1 MPVELAHDVP
11 CPRADMGVPT
21 VEINVLGPLFLA
33 HGGKRYTM
41 TSQRASVVLTMLA
54 LSPGVPITADQL
66 VDELWADQPMANA
79 RNALQAN
86 VRRLRKLLQAVT
98 DRDGAE
104 LLRTAGN
111 GYLLDTPA
119 DSVDAHRFLELAG
132 TGAELAATDPAR
144 AIDTLEAAL
153 ALWRGPALLDTCEGM
168 RCRIQAA
175 HLEERR
181 ITAYE
186 DLTAARLSVD
196 AARVPVSELRQL
208 AAEHS
213 GRERLSELLMLA
225 LYRDGRQ
232 AEALEVF
239 HGARRRLAGDL
250 GLEPGRAL
258 HHAYEAILRQDET
271 LGEPRRVLARSAP
284 ALA

>member
-1 MPVELAHDVP
+1 M
-11 CPRADMGVPT
+11 
-21 VEINVLGPLFLA
+21 EINVLGPLFLS
-33 HGGKRYTM
+33 HENERYTM
-41 TSQRASVVLTMLA
+41 ASQRASVVLTMLA
-54 LSPGVPITADQL
+54 LSPGAQVTADQL

-98 DRDGAE
+98 GRDGSE
-104 LLRTAGN
+104 LLRTVGN
-111 GYLLDTPA
+111 GYLLDTPPET
-119 DSVDAHRFLELAG
+119 VDAHRFLELADS
-132 TGAELAATDPAR
+132 GAPLAQRDPAR
-144 AIDTLEAAL
+144 AIDTLESAL
-153 ALWRGPALLDTCEGM
+153 ALWRGPALLDTCDGV
-168 RCRIQAA
+168 RCRIRAA

-186 DLTAARLSVD
+186 DLTAARLTVD

-258 HHAYEAILRQDET
+258 HHAYQAILRQDET
-271 LGEPRRVLARSAP
+271 LGEPRRVLSGSAS
-284 ALA
+284 ALG

>member
-1 MPVELAHDVP
+1 M
-11 CPRADMGVPT
+11 
-21 VEINVLGPLFLA
+21 EINVLGPLFLSQES
-33 HGGKRYTM
+33 KRYTM
-41 TSQRASVVLTMLA
+41 ASQRASVVLTMLA
-54 LSPGVPITADQL
+54 LSPGVPVTADQL
-66 VDELWADQPMANA
+66 VDELWAEQPMANA

-86 VRRLRKLLQAVT
+86 VRRLRKLLESVA
-98 DRDGAE
+98 GKSGSE
-104 LLRTAGN
+104 LLRTVSN
-111 GYLLDTPA
+111 GYVLDAPA
-119 DSVDAHRFLELAG
+119 GTVDAHRFLDLADA
-132 TGAELAATDPAR
+132 GAGLAQRDPVR

-153 ALWRGPALLDTCEGM
+153 GLWRGPALLDTCDGM

-186 DLTAARLSVD
+186 DLTAAKLTVD
-196 AARVPVSELRQL
+196 AARVSVSELRQL
-208 AAEHS
+208 AVEHS

-258 HHAYEAILRQDET
+258 HHAYQAILRQDET
-271 LGEPRRVLARSAP
+271 LGEPRRALLHS
-284 ALA
+284 ALAMG

>member
-1 MPVELAHDVP
+1 
-11 CPRADMGVPT
+11 
-21 VEINVLGPLFLA
+21 
-33 HGGKRYTM
+33 M

-86 VRRLRKLLQAVT
+86 VRRLRKLLQVVT

-111 GYLLDTPA
+111 GYLLDIPA
-119 DSVDAHRFLELAG
+119 DSVDAQRFLGLAG
-132 TGAELAATDPAR
+132 AGADLAAADPAR

-153 ALWRGPALLDTCEGM
+153 ALWRGSALLDTCEGM

-196 AARVPVSELRQL
+196 AARVPVSELRQ
-208 AAEHS
+208 
-213 GRERLSELLMLA
+213 
-225 LYRDGRQ
+225 
-232 AEALEVF
+232 
-239 HGARRRLAGDL
+239 
-250 GLEPGRAL
+250 
-258 HHAYEAILRQDET
+258 
-271 LGEPRRVLARSAP
+271 
-284 ALA
+284 

>member
-1 MPVELAHDVP
+1 
-11 CPRADMGVPT
+11 
-21 VEINVLGPLFLA
+21 
-33 HGGKRYTM
+33 M
-41 TSQRASVVLTMLA
+41 T
-54 LSPGVPITADQL
+54 DH
-66 VDELWADQPMANA
+66 
-79 RNALQAN
+79 
-86 VRRLRKLLQAVT
+86 
-98 DRDGAE
+98 DGAE

-153 ALWRGPALLDTCEGM
+153 ALWRGPALLDTYEGM

-239 HGARRRLAGDL
+239 HARAAASSATSASNPAAPSTTPTRRSSGRTRDARRAAPR
-250 GLEPGRAL
+250 PRAL
-258 HHAYEAILRQDET
+258 GPRTGLILLARPAA
-271 LGEPRRVLARSAP
+271 PRRRHGRCQSPVSVAISRGRPPGTTAGAGTHGGQVNVELRHARVG
-284 ALA
+284 

>member
-1 MPVELAHDVP
+1 MTGEYGGTA
-11 CPRADMGVPT
+11 
-21 VEINVLGPLFLA
+21 VEIRILGSLLLS
-33 HGGKRYTM
+33 HENRQYTM
-41 TSQRASVVLTMLA
+41 ASKRASIVLTLLA
-54 LSPGVPITADQL
+54 LNPGAPIAFDEL

-86 VRRLRKLLQAVT
+86 IGRLRRLLESVTGRRGAAV
-98 DRDGAE
+98 
-104 LLRTAGN
+104 LRTVSS
-111 GYLLDTPA
+111 GYLLDVEPGA
-119 DSVDAHRFLELAG
+119 VDAHRFV
-132 TGAELAATDPAR
+132 
-144 AIDTLEAAL
+144 AL
-153 ALWRGPALLDTCEGM
+153 ADAGADLLGRDPDRAVEVLESALGLWRGTALMDSCDGL
-168 RCRIQAA
+168 RCRIRAT

-186 DLTAARLSVD
+186 DLTAAKLAVD
-196 AARVPVSELRQL
+196 AERVQVAELRQL

-239 HGARRRLAGDL
+239 HTARRRLAEDL

-258 HHAYEAILRQDET
+258 HRAYQAILQQDDT
-271 LGEPRRVLARSAP
+271 LGEPRR
-284 ALA
+284 ALQYAS

>member
-1 MPVELAHDVP
+1 M
-11 CPRADMGVPT
+11 
-21 VEINVLGPLFLA
+21 EINVLGPLYLSHDGA
-33 HGGKRYTM
+33 RYTM
-41 TSQRASVVLTMLA
+41 ASKRASVVLTLLA
-54 LSPGVPITADQL
+54 LSPGAPVPFDRL
-66 VDELWADQPMANA
+66 VDELWADQSMANA

-86 VRRLRKLLQAVT
+86 VGRLRKLLQSIT
-98 DRDGAE
+98 GIPGST
-104 LLRTAGN
+104 LLRTVSG
-111 GYLLDTPA
+111 GYLLEIPEGA
-119 DSVDAHRFLELAG
+119 VDAHRFLRLADA
-132 TGAELAATDPAR
+132 GAVLAQRQPDL
-144 AIDTLEAAL
+144 AIAKLEAAL
-153 ALWRGPALLDTCEGM
+153 ELWRGPALLDACDGL
-168 RCRIQAA
+168 RCRSRAA

-186 DLTAARLSVD
+186 DMIAAKLAVD

-208 AAEHS
+208 ADEHS

-258 HHAYEAILRQDET
+258 HRAYQAILRHDEM
-271 LGEPRRVLARSAP
+271 LGEPRRVLLHATRA
-284 ALA
+284 AV